1 MWELPELPLAL
12 IMEEILEW
20 EKKPGQ
26 EKDKEKE
33 EKGEQTDTRNKDK

>member
-1 MWELPELPLAL
+1 MWDTDLPLAL

-26 EKDKEKE
+26 EKDKDE
-33 EKGEQTDTRNKDK
+33 TDNTSDNTNDK